1 LTSQSGV
8 LSILGVS
15 VGGVVAVS
23 WNSCVVLCCIN
34 EDGFDVVVVKA
45 EQLLLIAVR
54 KREIARVL
62 LVFMIDY

>member
-1 LTSQSGV
+1 MTSQSGV

-34 EDGFDVVVVKA
+34 EDDFDVVKA
-45 EQLLLIAVR
+45 EQLLLIADR
-54 KREIARVL
+54 NREIARVL

>member
-1 LTSQSGV
+1 MTSQSGV

-23 WNSCVVLCCIN
+23 WNSCVLCIN
-34 EDGFDVVVVKA
+34 DDFDVVKA
-45 EQLLLIAVR
+45 EQLLLIADR
-54 KREIARVL
+54 NREIARVL